1 MSVAHEIAELER
13 RRFDAQIAKDT
24 AALVDILA
32 DDLIYTHSNGHQ
44 DNKASYLTSVASGQS
59 RYDHVAIEDLTVR
72 PYADNRT
79 AVVNG
84 QVRINLGPGTDG
96 QPQFIR
102 IKYAVVYVQ
111 QPAGWRMVLWHA
123 QKQASAE

>member
-1 MSVAHEIAELER
+1 MSVSDEIAQLER
-13 RRFDAQIAKDT
+13 RRFDAQVARDT
-24 AALVDILA
+24 TALADILA
-32 DDLIYTHSNGHQ
+32 NDLIYTHSNGHQ
-44 DNKASYLTSVASGQS
+44 DGKASYLASVASGQS
-59 RYDHVAIEDLTVR
+59 RYDHVAIEALTVR
-72 PYADNRT
+72 PYADDRA

-84 QVRINLGPGTDG
+84 QVRINLGPGPEG

-102 IKYAVVYVQ
+102 IKYAVVYVR